1 MRTFRSV
8 LAFVFGFVAAQ
19 SMAHEMWI
27 EPLEYQVSPSGQLQ
41 AKIVNGEDFSGTS
54 LPYLPNRFSHFIVY
68 ANGRSVQVAGRPGDV
83 PALNMQSRDAGLHIV
98 AYQSTVSTLTYQTW
112 AKFQK
117 FVDHKDFGDIRTQH
131 DARGLPEE
139 GFKEAYTRYS
149 KSLIGVGPAAGAD
162 LRIGLETEIVALTNP
177 YVDDLSNGM
186 RVQVFYG
193 QIPRAN
199 VQVEVF
205 EKASPEAE
213 ARVFTLRTDAD
224 GIATIPVKPAMTYQL
239 DSVVL
244 REPSAT
250 LAAERSAAW
259 ETLWA
264 NLTFRTP

>member
-1 MRTFRSV
+1 MR
-8 LAFVFGFVAAQ
+8 
-19 SMAHEMWI
+19 MWI
-27 EPLEYQVSPSGQLQ
+27 EPLEYQVSLSGQLQ

-83 PALNMQSRDAGLHIV
+83 
-98 AYQSTVSTLTYQTW
+98 
-112 AKFQK
+112 
-117 FVDHKDFGDIRTQH
+117 HKDFGDIRTQH

-139 GFKEAYTRYS
+139 GFKEAYTRFS

-193 QIPRAN
+193 QTPRAN

-213 ARVFTLRTDAD
+213 ARIFTLRPDAD

-250 LAAERSAAW
+250 LAAERTAAW